1 MAEFPNGDL
10 ELSELAL
17 GTLTVPR
24 WRLHTERA
32 SVWLGMTLGVVFTLV
47 LVIVA
52 VDAALYDASVYN
64 LLLFV
69 LSVLVL
75 TPALAGLRR
84 ARRVHNRIYVELPG
98 ERPGPVVNALESGL
112 RGSFLEF
119 SKEWVGQPAMGIAA
133 IGLWSYAVEGFAP
146 DVYIVDC
153 GHRTLVCIGP
163 AVSATGEQ
171 VSRLANIVS
180 RVLLRTHGP
189 LEGPPA
195 RRHVWPRR
203 R

>member
-17 GTLTVPR
+17 GTHIVPR

-32 SVWLGMTLGVVFTLV
+32 SVWVGMTLGVVFTLV

-75 TPALAGLRR
+75 LPALAAVRR
-84 ARRVHNRIYVELPG
+84 ARKVHNRIYVEIPG
-98 ERPGPVVNALESGL
+98 ERPVAAVDALESGL
-112 RGSFLEF
+112 RSSFLEF
-119 SKEWVGQPAMGIAA
+119 KKDWVGHPTMGIPTL
-133 IGLWSYAVEGFAP
+133 GLWHYRVDGFAP

-163 AVSATGEQ
+163 ASSATGEQ
-171 VSRLANIVS
+171 VSRLAQIMS
-180 RVLLRTHGP
+180 RNLLKTHGP
-189 LEGPPA
+189 MDGPPG

-203 R
+203 S